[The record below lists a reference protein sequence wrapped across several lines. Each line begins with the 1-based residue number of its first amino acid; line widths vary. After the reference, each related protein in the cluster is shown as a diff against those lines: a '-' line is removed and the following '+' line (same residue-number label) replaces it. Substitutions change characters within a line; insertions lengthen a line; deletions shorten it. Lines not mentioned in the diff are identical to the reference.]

1 MYDPTNNDKQL
12 GYLVLPCRIVYVHVS
27 DCLTD
32 VRQSLAAPR
41 LAGKQDVSVNLN
53 DLLSTTQTSCLE
65 QIKSVLGNL
74 QVCNIQIHM

>member
-1 MYDPTNNDKQL
+1 MS
-12 GYLVLPCRIVYVHVS
+12 CRIVYVPVS

-74 QVCNIQIHM
+74 QVCVVNV